1 MHEAGAEALA
11 AAMQRGEEAPLG
23 VWGEAAGAL
32 GVVGAALVQGFD
44 MLAGDSPEKSARAPF
59 TNSLGGSAPLARPF
73 HKGPPGTARAP
84 FGNLTNAQGGRLG
97 RDPMEKSRALG
108 AKTFKEF
115 QRRKQERMAKAR
127 EGGGGSP
134 SPTGSPQPPAT
145 PPQDG
150 GQEEGA
156 EGNAWGVR
164 MPLWGGMSLAVTVE
178 QEEQMLQS
186 RTAEGGAAQ
195 SETPPACQ
203 EQPPPAPSVQSRQQK
218 TSALGV
224 LAPTAERHDT
234 EGTQSRA
241 LEAEDHGSWET
252 DGST

>member
-1 MHEAGAEALA
+1 MHGAGAEALA
-11 AAMQRGEEAPLG
+11 AAMQPGGEEAPLG

-44 MLAGDSPEKSARAPF
+44 MLAGDSPDKGARAPF
-59 TNSLGGSAPLARPF
+59 ANSLGGSAPLARPF

-127 EGGGGSP
+127 EGGGAGGGSP
-134 SPTGSPQPPAT
+134 TPTPQPPAT

-150 GQEEGA
+150 GEEEGA
-156 EGNAWGVR
+156 EGPAWGVR

-178 QEEQMLQS
+178 QEEQMLHS
-186 RTAEGGAAQ
+186 RDPAEDGAG
-195 SETPPACQ
+195 
-203 EQPPPAPSVQSRQQK
+203 QPPVPTKSQEEPPSEGRQEK
-218 TSALGV
+218 ASALGV
-224 LAPTAERHDT
+224 ATPAAE
-234 EGTQSRA
+234 SR
-241 LEAEDHGSWET
+241 
-252 DGST
+252 DGHRRRG